1 MIEVTFE
8 GLSCLLVKDYQKILV
23 IGNIIIV
30 TIQIKRNINVLKYIE
45 ISFMVESVV
54 NWEVFAT
61 FGGSWYSLIAYTFD
75 PINGK
80 CVGVKT
86 KNRFLF

>member
-54 NWEVFAT
+54 N
-61 FGGSWYSLIAYTFD
+61 
-75 PINGK
+75 
-80 CVGVKT
+80 
-86 KNRFLF
+86 